1 MSKKFTTDFSSNGAA
16 VAGDKLL
23 IQKASDSTVNY
34 ILVSDLL
41 AVMGLTLPGATT
53 APGAGFD
60 TAGGVKSIPFGKRGT
75 SGLFVEEIYVDLKT
89 AAVSSSTTDLD
100 IIGEAAGGAAYI
112 GQITAAKNGTVVALT
127 VTCLEVPATGVA
139 DIDLYSA
146 TENSGVFDGG
156 IAALIETALI
166 TAGGSWTIGLTKVAT
181 ALPAADQYLY
191 LTGGAAGTPGAY
203 SAGKFLIKIYGV

>member
-1 MSKKFTTDFSSNGAA
+1 MSKKFTSDFSSNGAA

-23 IQKASDSTVNY
+23 IQKAADSTVNY

-41 AVMGLTLPGATT
+41 GVMSLTLPGATT
-53 APGAGFD
+53 VPGAGFD
-60 TAGGVKSIPFGKRGT
+60 TAGGVKSIPHGKIG
-75 SGLFVEEIYVDLKT
+75 SMFVEEIYVDLKT

-112 GQITAAKNGTVVALT
+112 GQITAAKNGTVVAIT
-127 VTCLEVPATGVA
+127 MTCLEVPATGVT
-139 DIDLYSA
+139 DIDLYA
-146 TENSGVFDGG
+146 VTENSGVFDGG
-156 IAALIETALI
+156 VAALAETALV
-166 TAGGSWTIGLTKVAT
+166 TAGGAWTLALNKSAT
-181 ALPAADQYLY
+181 GLPAADQYLY